1 MMAPS
6 RAALPRDACIE
17 PLTGPVRQFR
27 VLPGTKKKRLAQTGS
42 QSNLRVP
49 DMGCIGPLGGY
60 VGPLGGY
67 CEPYGGYFG
76 PLGGYLGPLGAYLGP
91 L

>member
-1 MMAPS
+1 MAQ
-6 RAALPRDACIE
+6 
-17 PLTGPVRQFR
+17 TGPVRQFK
-27 VLPGTKKKRLAQTGS
+27 VQPGTNKKRLAQTGS

-49 DMGCIGPLGGY
+49 EMGCTGPLGGY

-67 CEPYGGYFG
+67 FGPLGGHFR